1 MRPYQHVHAAL
12 GAVRAGCFADAA
24 GEYALAS
31 AGYERKG
38 LVATARNYAE
48 MSKTCTQEA
57 ARRERQA
64 TVSDLIALCRRGAP
78 LPSAVLVQFP
88 ERRAR
93 A

>member
-38 LVATARNYAE
+38 LMATARNYAE
-48 MSKTCTQEA
+48 LSAFCA
-57 ARRERQA
+57 GRA
-64 TVSDLIALCRRGAP
+64 TVDQLMASRVVVVFPRPAP
-78 LPSAVLVQFP
+78 AVVVPFP
-88 ERRAR
+88 GRAR